1 MNRILIVDDDPHAIK
16 LYLVLLERAGFAVTV
31 AINGTQMF
39 AAIEKEKPDIILLD
53 VILPDSNG
61 LELCS
66 EVKNNSAY
74 SGIKI
79 LLISGIQVSA
89 SSIAHGIDIGA
100 DDYLKKPFDPQ
111 ELLSRIKNLLKLKR
125 VEEELRNNNKQLTR
139 LSHHL
144 QNIREEERKY
154 LAGEVHEELGQLAAA
169 VKIDIDWLT
178 LTPKEEIKDTEKKR
192 LSHASVASA
201 KLISAIRKIAATLR
215 PSMLD
220 HLGLNASLE
229 WLCKQFTDQNDVK
242 CVFETACNDQNLDI
256 KKKTEL
262 FRICQEA
269 LNNVTC
275 DKATHVIVSLTE
287 DPVNIYLNISDN
299 GQACNLIE
307 KKDTLGLIILRE
319 RALSINGELA
329 IESAEGRGTR
339 IQVVVGK

>member
-1 MNRILIVDDDPHAIK
+1 MNKILVVEDDPHAIK
-16 LYLVLLERAGFAVTV
+16 LYRVLLERAGFSVTV
-31 AINGTQMF
+31 AINGKQMG

-53 VILPDSNG
+53 VMLPDSNG

-66 EVKNNSAY
+66 EVKKNPAY
-74 SGIKI
+74 TSIKI
-79 LLISGIQVSA
+79 LLISGTQVSA
-89 SSIAHGIDIGA
+89 SNIAHGIDIGA
-100 DDYLKKPFDPQ
+100 DDYLKKPFDLQ

-178 LTPKEEIKDTEKKR
+178 LSPKEEIQEAEQKR
-192 LSHASVASA
+192 LSHASIASA
-201 KLISAIRKIAATLR
+201 KLISAIRKMAATLR

-229 WLCKQFTDQNDVK
+229 WLCKEFTDQNDIE
-242 CVFETACNDQNLDI
+242 CIFETSCNDQNLDM

-275 DKATHVIVSLTE
+275 DTATQVVVSLTE
-287 DPVNIYLNISDN
+287 DPANIYLSISDN
-299 GQACNLIE
+299 GQACNFTE

-319 RALSINGELA
+319 RALSINGELT
-329 IESAEGRGTR
+329 IESAEGGGTCIR
-339 IQVVVGK
+339 VVSGK